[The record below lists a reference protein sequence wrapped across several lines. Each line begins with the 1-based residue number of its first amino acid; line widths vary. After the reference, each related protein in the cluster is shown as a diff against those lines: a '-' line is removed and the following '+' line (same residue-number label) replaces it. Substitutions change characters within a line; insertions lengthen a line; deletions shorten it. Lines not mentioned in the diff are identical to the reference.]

1 MASENVIIISL
12 TYKCDRYANYSI
24 SINPKIKYIHFTLNI
39 MASTVI
45 KYVGR
50 TTDFKGKTLWEIVG
64 SLKNLGVG
72 RIIVRS
78 VFERYPEPSFMKI
91 VKVETCPDEERRR
104 VRIWVEKT
112 FRGRK
117 MPNLTEIY
125 RTSYKP
131 DYKLI
136 PKNEEAKL
144 LASVKEVHDYP
155 EVILPRNIEMPPLMK
170 KFIIKDHEKKGLEVM
185 TDFTMPISYN
195 YSPNR
200 VKRIAKGDEKPT
212 VKFSMGLGTP
222 ASPSLYE
229 GVPLS

>member
-1 MASENVIIISL
+1 M
-12 TYKCDRYANYSI
+12 T
-24 SINPKIKYIHFTLNI
+24 
-39 MASTVI
+39 TVI

-64 SLKNLGVG
+64 NLKNLGVG

-104 VRIWVEKT
+104 VRVWVEKT

-117 MPNLTEIY
+117 LPGLTEIY

-136 PKNEEAKL
+136 PKHEESKL
-144 LASVKEVHDYP
+144 LTSVTNEHYFP
-155 EVILPRNIEMPPLMK
+155 EVILPNTIEMPPLMK
-170 KFIIKDHEKKGLEVM
+170 KFIIKDHEKKGLELMKNLVM
-185 TDFTMPISYN
+185 PLSYN
-195 YSPNR
+195 NSPNR
-200 VKRIAKGDEKPT
+200 VQRIAKPGEQPT
-212 VKFSMGLGTP
+212 VEFTMSLGKP

-229 GVPLS
+229 GVLHK

>member
-1 MASENVIIISL
+1 MSSASA
-12 TYKCDRYANYSI
+12 TTK
-24 SINPKIKYIHFTLNI
+24 
-39 MASTVI
+39 VI

-104 VRIWVEKT
+104 VRVWVEKT
-112 FRGRK
+112 FRGHK
-117 MPNLTEIY
+117 LPNLTEIY

-144 LASVKEVHDYP
+144 FAKLDKKHYFPDVV
-155 EVILPRNIEMPPLMK
+155 LPRTVEMPPLMK
-170 KFIIKDHEKKGLEVM
+170 KFIAKDYEKKGLEPLKEFVM
-185 TDFTMPISYN
+185 PLRYN
-195 YSPNR
+195 HSPNR
-200 VKRIAKGDEKPT
+200 VHRIANPGEKPT
-212 VKFSMGLGTP
+212 VEITMRLGNP

-229 GVPLS
+229 GVKL

>member
-1 MASENVIIISL
+1 M
-12 TYKCDRYANYSI
+12 T
-24 SINPKIKYIHFTLNI
+24 
-39 MASTVI
+39 STVI

-64 SLKNLGVG
+64 SLKNHGVG

-104 VRIWVEKT
+104 VRVWVEKT

-117 MPNLTEIY
+117 LDNLTEIY
-125 RTSYKP
+125 QTSYKP

-136 PKNEEAKL
+136 PKHEEAQLVDSIK
-144 LASVKEVHDYP
+144 SQHYFPD
-155 EVILPRNIEMPPLMK
+155 VILPRTIEMPPLMK
-170 KFIIKDHEKKGLEVM
+170 KFIVKDHENKGMEVLEEYVM
-185 TDFTMPISYN
+185 PLSYN
-195 YSPNR
+195 KSPNR
-200 VKRIAKGDEKPT
+200 VYKIAEGNEKPT
-212 VKFSMGLGTP
+212 IKFTMGLGKP

>member
-1 MASENVIIISL
+1 MTS
-12 TYKCDRYANYSI
+12 
-24 SINPKIKYIHFTLNI
+24 P
-39 MASTVI
+39 VI

-50 TTDFKGKTLWEIVG
+50 TTNFQGKTLWEIVG

-117 MPNLTEIY
+117 LPTLTEIY

-144 LASVKEVHDYP
+144 LASVTKEHNFP
-155 EVILPRNIEMPPLMK
+155 EVILPTTIEMPPLMK
-170 KFIIKDHEKKGLEVM
+170 QFIVKDHEKKGLETMKEYVM
-185 TDFTMPISYN
+185 PLSYN
-195 YSPNR
+195 KSPNR
-200 VKRIAKGDEKPT
+200 VLRIAEPGEQPT
-212 VKFSMGLGTP
+212 VQFTMGLGKP
-222 ASPSLYE
+222 VSLSLYE
-229 GVPLS
+229 GVQLN

>member
-1 MASENVIIISL
+1 MSS
-12 TYKCDRYANYSI
+12 
-24 SINPKIKYIHFTLNI
+24 P
-39 MASTVI
+39 VI

-50 TTDFKGKTLWEIVG
+50 TTSFKGKTLWEILG

-104 VRIWVEKT
+104 VRVWVEKT

-117 MPNLTEIY
+117 LPNLTEIY

-131 DYKLI
+131 DYRLI
-136 PKNEEAKL
+136 PKNEEATL
-144 LASVKEVHDYP
+144 LASVGKERP
-155 EVILPRNIEMPPLMK
+155 EVVLPNTIEMPPLMK
-170 KFIIKDHEKKGLEVM
+170 KFIVKDHEKKGLEIMKEFVM
-185 TDFTMPISYN
+185 PLTYN
-195 YSPNR
+195 RSPNR
-200 VKRIAKGDEKPT
+200 VQRIAKPGEKPT
-212 VKFSMGLGTP
+212 VEFTMGLGKP

-229 GVPLS
+229 GVSLN

>member
-1 MASENVIIISL
+1 MS
-12 TYKCDRYANYSI
+12 T
-24 SINPKIKYIHFTLNI
+24 
-39 MASTVI
+39 TVI

-64 SLKNLGVG
+64 SLKNFGVG

-78 VFERYPEPSFMKI
+78 VFERYPEPCFMKI
-91 VKVETCPDEERRR
+91 VKVEACPDEERRR

-117 MPNLTEIY
+117 LPNLTEIY

-144 LASVKEVHDYP
+144 LASVEKVHDYP
-155 EVILPRNIEMPPLMK
+155 EVILPSRYEMPPLMK
-170 KFIIKDHEKKGLEVM
+170 KFIITDHANKGLEVM
-185 TDFTMPISYN
+185 TDFTMPISYKH
-195 YSPNR
+195 SANR

-212 VKFSMGLGTP
+212 APFKMGLGTP
-222 ASPSLYE
+222 VSPSLYE

>member
-1 MASENVIIISL
+1 M
-12 TYKCDRYANYSI
+12 T
-24 SINPKIKYIHFTLNI
+24 T
-39 MASTVI
+39 TVI

-64 SLKNLGVG
+64 SLKNFGVG

-104 VRIWVEKT
+104 VRVWVEKT
-112 FRGRK
+112 FRGK
-117 MPNLTEIY
+117 KLEKLTEIY

-136 PKNEEAKL
+136 PKHEEANL
-144 LASVKEVHDYP
+144 LKSIKDVHDFP
-155 EVILPRNIEMPPLMK
+155 DVILPRTIEMPPLMK
-170 KFIIKDHEKKGLEVM
+170 KFIMKDHENKGMENLKEYVM
-185 TDFTMPISYN
+185 PLSYN
-195 YSPNR
+195 SSPNR
-200 VKRIAKGDEKPT
+200 VARIAEGDEKPT
-212 VKFSMGLGTP
+212 VQFTMGLGKP

-229 GVPLS
+229 GVPLN

>member
-1 MASENVIIISL
+1 MTS
-12 TYKCDRYANYSI
+12 
-24 SINPKIKYIHFTLNI
+24 P
-39 MASTVI
+39 VI

-50 TTDFKGKTLWEIVG
+50 TTDFKGKSLWEIIG

-72 RIIVRS
+72 RIVVRS

-104 VRIWVEKT
+104 VRVWVEKT
-112 FRGRK
+112 FRGK
-117 MPNLTEIY
+117 PLPKLTEIY
-125 RTSYKP
+125 RTSYKT

-144 LASVKEVHDYP
+144 LASVNNVHNHP
-155 EVILPRNIEMPPLMK
+155 EVILPNSVEMPPLMK
-170 KFIIKDHEKKGLEVM
+170 KFIIKDHENKGLEIV

-195 YSPNR
+195 HSPNR

-212 VKFSMGLGTP
+212 AQFSMGLGTP
-222 ASPSLYE
+222 ASPGLYE
-229 GVPLS
+229 GVLS

>member
-1 MASENVIIISL
+1 MTSA
-12 TYKCDRYANYSI
+12 
-24 SINPKIKYIHFTLNI
+24 
-39 MASTVI
+39 VI

-64 SLKNLGVG
+64 CLKNLGVG

-78 VFERYPEPSFMKI
+78 VFERYPETSFMKI

-104 VRIWVEKT
+104 VRVWVEKT
-112 FRGRK
+112 FRGK
-117 MPNLTEIY
+117 KLPNITEIY

-144 LASVKEVHDYP
+144 LATVDKVHDYSN
-155 EVILPRNIEMPPLMK
+155 VVLPKIIEMPPLMK
-170 KFIIKDHEKKGLEVM
+170 KFITKDHEKKGLEIM
-185 TDFTMPISYN
+185 TDFTMPIRYN
-195 YSPNR
+195 RSPNR

-212 VKFSMGLGTP
+212 VQFSMGLGTP

-229 GVPLS
+229 GIQLS

>member
-1 MASENVIIISL
+1 
-12 TYKCDRYANYSI
+12 
-24 SINPKIKYIHFTLNI
+24 

-64 SLKNLGVG
+64 SLKNQGVG

-131 DYKLI
+131 DYKLV
-136 PKNEEAKL
+136 PKNEEAQL
-144 LASVKEVHDYP
+144 LASVKEVHHFP

-185 TDFTMPISYN
+185 TDFTMPITYN

-200 VKRIAKGDEKPT
+200 VKRIAKPDEKPT
-212 VKFSMGLGTP
+212 VQFSMGLGTP

>member
-1 MASENVIIISL
+1 M
-12 TYKCDRYANYSI
+12 
-24 SINPKIKYIHFTLNI
+24 
-39 MASTVI
+39 STSKVV

-64 SLKNLGVG
+64 CLKNFGVG

-104 VRIWVEKT
+104 VRVWVEKT

-117 MPNLTEIY
+117 LDKLTEIY

-136 PKNEEAKL
+136 PKHEEAKL
-144 LASVKEVHDYP
+144 FAAVKEEHYFPD
-155 EVILPRNIEMPPLMK
+155 VILPRTIEMPPLMK
-170 KFIIKDHEKKGLEVM
+170 KFIVKDHEKKGMEILNEYI
-185 TDFTMPISYN
+185 MPLSYN
-195 YSPNR
+195 HSPNR
-200 VKRIAKGDEKPT
+200 VQRIAKEGEKPT
-212 VKFSMGLGTP
+212 IQFTMGLGKP
-222 ASPSLYE
+222 ASPALYE
-229 GVPLS
+229 GVPLN